1 MRKAGEPLN
10 SFGGQLGENMTS
22 YIFDNA
28 AERETAQR
36 FSSLESLYDPLTTRH
51 LAATGIEPGW
61 RCWEIGGGSGSIGLW
76 LSDRIGPEGHVLM
89 TDIDP
94 RFLAEKGRSNLE
106 VRRHDVALDPLPDS
120 AFDLIHTRL
129 VLIHVRQ
136 REATIA
142 RLVTALK
149 PGGWLVVE
157 DYDTMIIDRAFPCS
171 NVDDAEI
178 ARKCFRAL
186 RTLMELRGMD
196 MSWGR
201 SLYAHLDATGLIN
214 VEADAHFEFRR
225 GGSPGAQLDK
235 ANLSQVRD
243 QLLVERL
250 LTSDELDRL
259 LRLLDDPLFVV
270 ASPVMFSARGQKQ
283 RTT

>member
-1 MRKAGEPLN
+1 LI
-10 SFGGQLGENMTS
+10 SFGAQLVANMTN

-28 AERETAQR
+28 AERETEQR

-51 LAATGIEPGW
+51 LVATGIGPGW
-61 RCWEIGGGSGSIGLW
+61 RCWEIGGGSGSIGRW

-106 VRRHDVALDPLPDS
+106 VRRHDVGLDPLPDT

-129 VLIHVRQ
+129 VLIHVPH

-142 RLVTALK
+142 RLVKALK

-157 DYDTMIIDRAFPCS
+157 DYDTMTIDRALPCA
-171 NVDDAEI
+171 NAEDAETV
-178 ARKCFRAL
+178 RKCFRAL

-201 SLYAHLDATGLIN
+201 SLYGRLVATGLVN

-225 GGSPGAQLDK
+225 GGSPGARLDK
-235 ANLSQVRD
+235 ANLCQVRD
-243 QLLVERL
+243 QLLGERL
-250 LTSDELDRL
+250 LTSEELDRL
-259 LRLLDDPLFVV
+259 LRLLDDPDFVV
-270 ASPVMFSARGQKQ
+270 ASPVMFSARGQQQ
-283 RTT
+283 RT

>member
-1 MRKAGEPLN
+1 VHILEAH
-10 SFGGQLGENMTS
+10 MTG

-28 AERETAQR
+28 AERETEQR

-51 LAATGIEPGW
+51 LEATGIGAGW

-76 LSDRIGPEGHVLM
+76 LSERVGPEGHVLM

-94 RFLAEKGRSNLE
+94 RFLTERGRSNLE
-106 VRRHDVALDPLPDS
+106 VRRHDVGDPPPDK

-129 VLIHVRQ
+129 VLIHVPQ
-136 REATIA
+136 REVAIA

-157 DYDTMIIDRAFPCS
+157 DYDAMIIDRAFPCA
-171 NVDDAEI
+171 NADDAET

-196 MSWGR
+196 LSWGR
-201 SLYAHLDATGLIN
+201 TLYSRFVAAGLVN
-214 VEADAHFEFRR
+214 VEADAHLEFRQ
-225 GGSPGAQLDK
+225 GGSPGARLDK
-235 ANLSQVRD
+235 ANLHQVRD
-243 QLLVERL
+243 DLLRKQLIASE
-250 LTSDELDRL
+250 ELDRL
-259 LRLLDDPLFVV
+259 LQLLDDPDFVV
-270 ASPVMFSARGQKQ
+270 ASPVMFSARGQQQ
-283 RTT
+283 RT

>member
-1 MRKAGEPLN
+1 MVA
-10 SFGGQLGENMTS
+10 NMTS

-28 AERETAQR
+28 AERETEQR

-51 LAATGIEPGW
+51 LEVTGIGPGW

-76 LSDRIGPEGHVLM
+76 LSERIGPEGHVLM

-94 RFLAEKGRSNLE
+94 RFLAEKGRGNLD
-106 VRRHDVALDPLPDS
+106 VRRHDVGLDPLPDT

-129 VLIHVRQ
+129 VLIHVPQ
-136 REATIA
+136 RAVTIA
-142 RLVTALK
+142 RLASALK

-157 DYDTMIIDRAFPCS
+157 DYDTMLIDRAFPCG
-171 NVDDAEI
+171 NADDAAI
-178 ARKCFRAL
+178 ARKCFGAL

-201 SLYAHLDATGLIN
+201 SLHGRLIATGLVN

-225 GGSPGAQLDK
+225 GGSPGARLDK
-235 ANLSQVRD
+235 ANLCQVRD
-243 QLLVERL
+243 QLLGERL
-250 LTSDELDRL
+250 LTSEELDRL
-259 LRLLDDPLFVV
+259 LWLLDDPDFVV
-270 ASPVMFSARGQKQ
+270 AAPVMFSARGQQQ
-283 RTT
+283 RT

>member
-1 MRKAGEPLN
+1 MA
-10 SFGGQLGENMTS
+10 NMTS

-28 AERETAQR
+28 AERETEQR

-51 LAATGIEPGW
+51 LVTTGIGPGW

-76 LSDRIGPEGHVLM
+76 LSNRIGPEGHVLM

-94 RFLAEKGRSNLE
+94 RFLAEKGRDNLE
-106 VRRHDVALDPLPDS
+106 VRRHDVGLDPLPDT

-129 VLIHVRQ
+129 VLIHVPQRQ
-136 REATIA
+136 ATIA
-142 RLVTALK
+142 RLANALK

-157 DYDTMIIDRAFPCS
+157 DYDTMILDRALPCA
-171 NVDDAEI
+171 NAADAEI
-178 ARKCFRAL
+178 VRKCFRAL

-201 SLYAHLDATGLIN
+201 SLYGRLVAAGLVN

-235 ANLSQVRD
+235 ANFCQVRD
-243 QLLVERL
+243 QLLGERL
-250 LTSDELDRL
+250 LTSEELDRL
-259 LRLLDDPLFVV
+259 LQLLEDPDFVV
-270 ASPVMFSARGQKQ
+270 ASPVMFSARGQQ
-283 RTT
+283 RRT

>member
-1 MRKAGEPLN
+1 
-10 SFGGQLGENMTS
+10 MTS

-28 AERETAQR
+28 AERETEQR

-51 LAATGIEPGW
+51 LVATGIGPGW

-76 LSDRIGPEGHVLM
+76 LSDCVGPEGHVLM

-106 VRRHDVALDPLPDS
+106 VRRHDVGLDALPDS
-120 AFDLIHTRL
+120 VFDLIHTRL
-129 VLIHVRQ
+129 VLIHVQ
-136 REATIA
+136 GREATIP
-142 RLVTALK
+142 RLVSALK

-157 DYDTMIIDRAFPCS
+157 DYDTMIIDRAFPCADA
-171 NVDDAEI
+171 DDSEVV
-178 ARKCFRAL
+178 RKCFRAL
-186 RTLMELRGMD
+186 RSLMELRGMD

-201 SLYAHLDATGLIN
+201 SLYRHLVASGLAN
-214 VEADAHFEFRR
+214 VDVDAHFEFRQ

-243 QLLVERL
+243 QLLGERL
-250 LTSDELDRL
+250 ATSAELDRL
-259 LRLLDDPLFVV
+259 LRLLDNPNFVI
-270 ASPVMFSARGQKQ
+270 ASPVMFSARGQRQ
-283 RTT
+283 

>member
-1 MRKAGEPLN
+1 MVT
-10 SFGGQLGENMTS
+10 NMTG

-28 AERETAQR
+28 AERETEQR

-51 LAATGIEPGW
+51 LVATGIGSGW

-76 LSDRIGPEGHVLM
+76 LSERIGPEGHVLM

-94 RFLAEKGRSNLE
+94 RFLAEKRRDNLD
-106 VRRHDVALDPLPDS
+106 VRRHDVGLDPLPDT

-129 VLIHVRQ
+129 VLIHVPQ

-142 RLVTALK
+142 RLASALK

-157 DYDTMIIDRAFPCS
+157 DYDTMLIDRAFPCA
-171 NVDDAEI
+171 VADDAAI

-201 SLYAHLDATGLIN
+201 SLHGRFVPAGWSTSGRTPTSSSGGAVRRAH
-214 VEADAHFEFRR
+214 
-225 GGSPGAQLDK
+225 GSTK
-235 ANLSQVRD
+235 RICVR
-243 QLLVERL
+243 
-250 LTSDELDRL
+250 
-259 LRLLDDPLFVV
+259 
-270 ASPVMFSARGQKQ
+270 
-283 RTT
+283 

>member
-1 MRKAGEPLN
+1 MPASCWFRVVRILVA
-10 SFGGQLGENMTS
+10 NMTS

-36 FSSLESLYDPLTTRH
+36 FSSLESLYDPHTKCH
-51 LAATGIEPGW
+51 LAMTGIGPGW

-76 LSDRIGPEGHVLM
+76 LSDRIGPEGHVLV

-94 RFLAEKGRSNLE
+94 RFLAENDRSNLT
-106 VRRHDVALDPLPDS
+106 VRRHDVGLDPLPDTV
-120 AFDLIHTRL
+120 FDLIHTRL
-129 VLIHVRQ
+129 VLIHVPQ
-136 REATIA
+136 REAIIP

-157 DYDTMIIDRAFPCS
+157 DYDTTFIDRAFPCANS
-171 NVDDAEI
+171 DDAETV
-178 ARKCFRAL
+178 RKCFHAL

-201 SLYAHLDATGLIN
+201 SLHDRLVASGLVN
-214 VEADAHFEFRR
+214 VAAEAHFEFRR

-235 ANLSQVRD
+235 ANLHQVRD
-243 QLLVERL
+243 QLLDERL
-250 LTSDELDRL
+250 LRAEELDRL
-259 LRLLDDPLFVV
+259 LHLLDDPNFAV
-270 ASPVMFSARGQKQ
+270 ASPVMFSAWGQQ
-283 RTT
+283 QQI